1 MERPGDPV
9 REVGMGLT
17 REGDGGEVEG
27 DGDLL
32 QSSGGEGDLTL
43 YIGDLSL
50 GDVWMGDCDRPRA
63 SGDTSLAGDPSP
75 TIESMEK
82 PSLPLPLEAA
92 RRLWEDLAESV
103 AERMEWGGLVE

>member
-1 MERPGDPV
+1 
-9 REVGMGLT
+9 MGLT

-50 GDVWMGDCDRPRA
+50 GDVWMGD
-63 SGDTSLAGDPSP
+63 
-75 TIESMEK
+75 
-82 PSLPLPLEAA
+82 
-92 RRLWEDLAESV
+92 
-103 AERMEWGGLVE
+103 